1 MKRRRTT
8 LRSKFYGAMNCVLLS
23 LTGLN
28 FLIGATLL
36 KLQGSEL
43 AENAL
48 FLGLIFPALS
58 LVVYPDDRR
67 GSNCFS
73 RMIGF
78 YVIYLA
84 LYVLEQFLLWPF
96 VGVSWELLVALVLE
110 NVLFWRYFACHRPH
124 PL

>member
-1 MKRRRTT
+1 MKRRRTMS
-8 LRSKFYGAMNCVLLS
+8 RIRFYGTMNCVLLC

-28 FLIGATLL
+28 FLISAVLL
-36 KLQGSEL
+36 KVQGSEL
-43 AENAL
+43 AKNV
-48 FLGLIFPALS
+48 FSLGLIFPALS

-84 LYVLEQFLLWPF
+84 LYVLEHFLLWTF
-96 VGVSWELLVALVLE
+96 VGFSWWLLAALALE
-110 NVLFWRYFACHRPH
+110 NLLFWRYFVRRHPRP
-124 PL
+124 L